1 MVPLLVRNS
10 VGHINLD
17 SLLFSGKKNKQ
28 TVTDTMKLIDEI
40 GLLQKAK
47 LSSLKIVFL
56 FVFLDKLFVEDR
68 QHLIGLLLAVLT
80 SLFLL
85 LIVLCTEL

>member
-1 MVPLLVRNS
+1 
-10 VGHINLD
+10 
-17 SLLFSGKKNKQ
+17 
-28 TVTDTMKLIDEI
+28 MKLIDEI